1 MNKNNQS
8 LLKYA
13 AMATQFLVAI
23 AISVYAG
30 MKLDEWLKFNSPI
43 AIWLLPL
50 LFIIGLIIKVIR
62 DTSVKK

>member
-1 MNKNNQS
+1 MNNNNQS
-8 LLKYA
+8 LIKYA

-23 AISVYAG
+23 AISVYLG
-30 MKLDEWLKFNSPI
+30 MKIDEWLKFKSPI

-50 LFIIGLIIKVIR
+50 LFIIGLIIKIIR